1 MTEPLWKYAETLL
14 AYGMTLKEVAHD
26 VTGLHKNVVKDIDK
40 ARLEALYVTVDEKER
55 RVLIK
60 PETQARY
67 LGIDE
72 FKLHDDYR
80 YATLIMNMETGCI
93 LWLQAGKKKK
103 VVYDFIDHVGL
114 ELMAKVEAVSSD
126 MNSDFVEAFK
136 EKCPHLKIVY
146 GYFHIV
152 KNFNDKVV
160 SQVRKDEQ
168 KRLIEVGV

>member
-114 ELMAKVEAVSSD
+114 ELMSKVEAVSSD
-126 MNSDFVEAFK
+126 MNSDFEEAFK

-168 KRLIEVGV
+168 KRLIEVGL